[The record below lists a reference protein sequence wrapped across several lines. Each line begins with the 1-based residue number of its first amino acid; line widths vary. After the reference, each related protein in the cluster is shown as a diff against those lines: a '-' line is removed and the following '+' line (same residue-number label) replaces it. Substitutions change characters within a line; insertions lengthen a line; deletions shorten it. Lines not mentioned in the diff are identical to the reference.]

1 MEHISHMPFIVGSY
15 AAAVVVIGI
24 LIGWVMLDFRTQR
37 RVLAELE
44 ARGVTRRSS
53 GAARRPNDQP
63 MQQAGE
69 QA

>member
-24 LIGWVMLDFRTQR
+24 LIGWVMLDFRAQR

-44 ARGVTRRSS
+44 ASGVQRRSS
-53 GAARRPNDQP
+53 GAARRPKDQP
-63 MQQAGE
+63 TQQVGE